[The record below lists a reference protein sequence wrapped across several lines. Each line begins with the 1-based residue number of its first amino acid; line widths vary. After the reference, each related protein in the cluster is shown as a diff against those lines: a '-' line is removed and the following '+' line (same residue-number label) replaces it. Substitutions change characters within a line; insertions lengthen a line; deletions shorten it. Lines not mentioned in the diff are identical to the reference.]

1 MEREASQA
9 GSSDRERR
17 ARLEQLQ
24 VELREAK
31 AQLEGVAKS
40 SDAAVAAL
48 EDALAQAKAR
58 LEKERARAPV
68 LQKRL
73 AEVQAAVDG
82 LQDEYDAVA
91 NRQLGD
97 HLYEGLQN
105 MMRDE
110 RTPGEKG
117 NGPDLGM
124 VLLVLPLIGV
134 VGLLLALM
142 VQGCLK

>member
-1 MEREASQA
+1 MEHEATHSA
-9 GSSDRERR
+9 GSDRERR

-31 AQLEGVAKS
+31 AQLAGVAKS

-48 EDALAQAKAR
+48 EDAIAQAKAR

-82 LQDEYDAVA
+82 LQDEYDAVT

-97 HLYEGLQN
+97 HLYQGLQN
-105 MMRDE
+105 MMTDGDRAGDH
-110 RTPGEKG
+110 G
-117 NGPDLGM
+117 NGPELGM
-124 VLLVLPLIGV
+124 VLLVLPLVGI